1 MHPTSRR
8 AAEELLAEAERLI
21 EGNDSLSEQDTI
33 KAPVLFLDGVRELLD
48 ALIKKDEL
56 NKVRWPAIIFGV
68 AGQHHVEG

>member
-8 AAEELLAEAERLI
+8 AAEELLAEAERLL

-56 NKVRWPAIIFGV
+56 NKVLDR
-68 AGQHHVEG
+68 Q